1 VIAHIRWQALLVLVS
16 IVLVLVMAVYLA
28 INFTTVVVP
37 DQGGTYLEG
46 VVGIPQYVNPILCQF
61 NPVDRDLVELVFD
74 GLTKVSDKG
83 QLVDNLAESH
93 EVTDGGLGYV
103 FHLRRNV
110 KWHDGVPFNADDV
123 VFTIGAIQAPDFQG
137 APTLA
142 QLWRNIKVQKVDD
155 ATVKFTLPEPFTPF
169 LDYTTVGIL
178 PAHLLKDVPP
188 AQLPKHSFNLQPIGT
203 GPFVVK
209 KVTAELATLEAKHR
223 SWAHMPYLSRI
234 EMKFFPSYEA
244 LFNAYD
250 RGQVEGV
257 PGIRP
262 QDIEWVQKRDALQL
276 FTARTSGFTLIYL
289 NQKSPSAPFFQD
301 KKVRQALLY
310 GLDRQKLIDLT
321 LNGQGIVGESVIMP
335 DSWAYDSQIKNYPF
349 DLVQAKKLLE
359 EAGWVDADGDG
370 IREKNGAKLQFALLG
385 SDDAQ
390 RVKMMEEISRQ
401 WEALGVK
408 AQPQTAGVSGLVADF
423 LRPRRFDALLT
434 EWLELTPDPDPYPMW
449 HSTQS
454 TEDGQNYAG
463 YANPDAD
470 LAIEEAR
477 RITDPTRRT
486 ELYSTFQKA
495 FADDVPA
502 LILNY
507 PVYSY
512 AVDRLVHGVQLGP
525 MLQPSDRF
533 RTVDQWYI
541 ATRRVIVSVANHAES
556 GLTK

>member
-1 VIAHIRWQALLVLVS
+1 VIAHIRWQAFLVLVS
-16 IVLVLVMAVYLA
+16 IVLILVMAVYLA
-28 INFTTVVVP
+28 VNFTTVVVP

-46 VVGIPQYVNPILCQF
+46 VVGIPQYINPILCQF
-61 NPVDRDLVELVFD
+61 NQVDRDLVALVFN
-74 GLTKVSDKG
+74 GLTRVGDKG
-83 QLVDNLAESH
+83 QLVDDLADSH

-110 KWHDGVPFNADDV
+110 KWHDGIPFNADDV
-123 VFTIGAIQAPDFQG
+123 IFTIGAIQAPDFQG

-142 QLWRNIKVQKVDD
+142 QLWRNIKVEKVDD

-169 LDYTTVGIL
+169 LDYTTIGIL
-178 PAHLLKDVPP
+178 PAHLLKDVPS
-188 AQLPKHSFNLQPIGT
+188 AELPKHAFNLQPIGT
-203 GPFVVK
+203 GPFVLK
-209 KVTAELATLEAKHR
+209 KVTAEVATLEAKHR
-223 SWAHMPYLSRI
+223 AWAHTPYLSRI
-234 EMKFFPSYEA
+234 EMKFYPSYEA
-244 LFNAYD
+244 LYNAYD
-250 RGQVEGV
+250 RGQVEGI

-262 QDIEWVQKRDALQL
+262 QDTEWVQKRDALQV
-276 FTARTSGFTLIYL
+276 FTARMSGYTLIYL

-321 LNGQGIVGESVIMP
+321 LHGQGIVAEGVIMP
-335 DSWAYDSQIKNYPF
+335 DSWAYDAQLKTYPF
-349 DLVQAKKLLE
+349 DLVQARTLLE

-370 IREKNGAKLQFALLG
+370 IREKDGAKLQFALLG
-385 SDDAQ
+385 SDEAQ

-401 WEALGVK
+401 WEAIGVK

-449 HSTQS
+449 HSTQI

-463 YANPDAD
+463 YASAD
-470 LAIEEAR
+470 VDQAIEEAR
-477 RITDPTRRT
+477 RITDPARRM
-486 ELYSTFQKA
+486 ELYSTFQQI
-495 FADDVPA
+495 FADEVPA
-502 LILNY
+502 LVLNY

-525 MLQPSDRF
+525 MLYASDRF
-533 RTVDQWYI
+533 RTVDRWYI
-541 ATRRVIVSVANHAES
+541 ATRRVIVSVANRSEQ